1 MKNKKNISYVNIYFP
16 PFRGAGA
23 VRAIS
28 FLTFLVEN
36 GFNVI
41 AYVPKNAIQSKS
53 FDMVRIIA
61 PLPTNKDRIGKR
73 FLLEIIY
80 SLEVFFKVLFTKKTY
95 FAILSSP
102 SFFVTFFAS
111 LAFHLKGTKVIVDIR
126 DLYPEVLFRLNVIK
140 KNSITG
146 RILTRMERMLYRN
159 SYKVLI
165 ANCYHS
171 ESTRKLPSDKLIQVQ
186 NGYDKEL
193 FVKFKEKQKDF
204 TVCYHGNFGKL
215 YDMDLLRSI
224 IDSVNNRHAGIKFQI
239 IGKGEKDYLFKEKI
253 ENLTYISEVQ
263 HEKISSYISRC
274 HIGISTTNGDDFV
287 RKIYPVK
294 VFEYIGAKIP
304 SIVVP
309 KGVSGEMVEKN
320 HFGYQFENNELDLI
334 VEKII
339 ELKKNTTLYNE
350 IVQNI
355 ADNRDRF
362 TREAQLLKVLEVL
375 T

>member
-1 MKNKKNISYVNIYFP
+1 MKFRKSISYVNIYFP

-36 GFNVI
+36 GFDVI
-41 AYVPKNAIQSKS
+41 AYVPKNAIQSES
-53 FDMVRIIA
+53 YDMVRIHA

-73 FLLEIIY
+73 FFLEIIY
-80 SLEVFFKVLFTKKTY
+80 SIEVFFRVLFGKKTY

-102 SFFVTFFAS
+102 SFFVTFFSS
-111 LAFHLKGTKVIVDIR
+111 LAFNLKGTKVIVDIR

-140 KNSITG
+140 KNSIIG
-146 RILTRMERMLYRN
+146 KILILMERMLYRN

-171 ESTRKLPSDKLIQVQ
+171 ESTRKLPPDKLLQVR
-186 NGYDKEL
+186 NGYDKDL
-193 FVKFKEKQKDF
+193 FVKLKDKEKDF

-215 YDMDLLRSI
+215 YDVDLLRSI
-224 IDSVNNRHAGIKFQI
+224 IDSVNNRNVGIKFQI
-239 IGKGEKDYLFKEKI
+239 IGKGEKDYLFKGKI
-253 ENLTYISEVQ
+253 KNLTYISEVQ
-263 HEKISSYISRC
+263 HKKISSYISRC
-274 HIGISTTNGDDFV
+274 HLGISTTNGDDFV
-287 RKIYPVK
+287 RQIYPVK

-304 SIVVP
+304 SIVIP

-339 ELKKNTTLYNE
+339 ELKKNKILYNE

-362 TREAQLLKVLEVL
+362 TREAQLRKILDVL